1 MEKLT
6 QEEFEFLS
14 KYEDR
19 LNSAK
24 TANYTRAIPSG
35 VVHRMR
41 EIYSRLID
49 KYYSMSES
57 CGRCIL
63 TLLIKLYTPYYE
75 YKQTIEGDSARCSTE
90 SEQDNGTSSG
100 GKEQTADSGSD
111 N

>member
-6 QEEFEFLS
+6 EEEFKFLEL
-14 KYEDR
+14 YENR
-19 LNSAK
+19 INSAHISAYSK
-24 TANYTRAIPSG
+24 SMPSG

-41 EIYSRLID
+41 EIYSRLIGQW
-49 KYYSMSES
+49 YQMNENCGS
-57 CGRCIL
+57 CVL
-63 TLLIKLYTPYYE
+63 TLLRKLYTPYYE
-75 YKQTIEGDSARCSTE
+75 YKKTIEGDSARCSTE